1 MPILDC
7 GDLIEKETV
16 HILTIDSVAYDPE
29 EKMTPKTYQT
39 WYVYAMVPSLGR
51 FMALATSHTIA
62 VQGRKE
68 YQFSR
73 GK

>member
-29 EKMTPKTYQT
+29 EKMTSKTYQT
-39 WYVYAMVPSLGR
+39 CYVYADDLFIGKVYGSSNKPCHRS
-51 FMALATSHTIA
+51 T
-62 VQGRKE
+62 RKKGI
-68 YQFSR
+68 SI
-73 GK
+73 